1 MCIFP
6 IAKHVLLHLEMVT
19 PLIPCT
25 TSQPL
30 LRPEVFRRQVRK
42 LSDAALDPDP
52 DACRRAADGL
62 MRSGVTAVAVADDH
76 IPAAARWIGE
86 QWMQDEVSFAEV
98 TISVSRLQTLLR
110 CLGENPQT
118 ELSGGRREPGV
129 LLLVSHDNDH
139 TLGAMV
145 LLGQLR
151 RRGCSVRLLLGAR
164 PDTLSEKI
172 AGMHFDA
179 VMISA
184 AQGNRM
190 ETLRRLVLAVRRA
203 GQDAPIVIGG
213 SIVESEPELCRRTG
227 ADHAE
232 KDLQRAL
239 KLCRLTGKLRQWQG
253 NRST

>member
-1 MCIFP
+1 M
-6 IAKHVLLHLEMVT
+6 
-19 PLIPCT
+19 IPPT
-25 TSQPL
+25 TSQPIL
-30 LRPEVFRRQVRK
+30 SPEVFRRQVRK
-42 LSDAALDPDP
+42 LSDAALDPDT

-62 MRSGVTAVAVADDH
+62 MRSGVAAVTVAEDH

-86 QWMQDEVSFAEV
+86 QWMQDEVSFADV

-110 CLGENPQT
+110 CLDEGPRPGR
-118 ELSGGRREPGV
+118 SGVSRQPGV

-151 RRGCSVRLLLGAR
+151 RQDCSVRLLLGAR

-203 GQDAPIVIGG
+203 GEDGPIVIGG
-213 SIVESEPELCRRTG
+213 SIVGSEPELCRRTG

-239 KLCRLTGKLRQWQG
+239 KLCRLTGKLRQRQG